1 MTATQR
7 TRLTLMD
14 LLNGANN
21 HYDGSYLSV
30 YFDAATGEPRT
41 GSGDTL
47 AEFIVC
53 ELRES
58 FDGKSSRGRKVAVAV
73 RMLERAKED
82 IQNAIDGLRE
92 LEPGSRV
99 DITI

>member
-7 TRLTLMD
+7 MRLTLMD
-14 LLNGANN
+14 ILNAANE
-21 HYDGSYLSV
+21 HYDESYLST
-30 YFDAATGEPRT
+30 YFDVTNGERRD

-58 FDGKSSRGRKVAVAV
+58 FDEKSSRERQVAVEV
-73 RMLERAKED
+73 RMLERAKAD
-82 IQNAIDGLRE
+82 IQNAIVGLQE
-92 LEPGSRV
+92 INLNV
-99 DITI
+99 A